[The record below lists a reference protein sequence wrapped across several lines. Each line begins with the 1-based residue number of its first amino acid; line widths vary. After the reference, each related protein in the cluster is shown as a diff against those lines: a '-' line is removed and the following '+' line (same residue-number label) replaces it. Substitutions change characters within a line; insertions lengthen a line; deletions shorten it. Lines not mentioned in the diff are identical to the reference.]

1 MVEISAL
8 EIRKYLALEEVYR
21 NCELKDMKIIAPKI
35 QKMLGNLVSDAIS
48 VNNNCINIMGN
59 EELEYLKKETA
70 EERKRKL
77 KNYFGV
83 SSVFIIL
90 SDGIEISEIINLI
103 KEDNKDC
110 VILRTAAG
118 FQEINRNLKK
128 VIRKK
133 MKQETVLENTL
144 FLEIFGMGVL
154 IQGDKSLRNSLVLE
168 LIKKKHSFISNNGV
182 RVIKYQGNEIFGK
195 NMINDYS
202 KYILKMTSGVEF
214 DILKNFGTAV
224 GRRSKR
230 IDMLLI
236 LENWSPKKKF
246 ERLGLD
252 EEFEKILGINIPKT
266 IVPIKTG
273 RSLSVIVEAVA
284 LNHRLKSMGENSSM
298 TFFNETKKLIG
309 RNKMRAEKISDKKL
323 FLIENFENKAGLRK
337 ISGKENELFIDSP
350 VLYYPVFEMSDLQNG
365 VNRLHVFDE
374 DISVRLEKI
383 SDIERSKILE
393 KYFEKKISGIL
404 INKDSFVKNE
414 IMDYC
419 RKKNINL
426 YENTDE
432 FNMTLDLGED
442 LLEFEVSPR
451 TTVHGVLMEIYGLGV
466 LITGKSGVGK
476 SETGL
481 ELVTR
486 GHRLIADD
494 RVEVVLT
501 PDKIL
506 KGYCGEIPYFMEL
519 RGVGIVNVK
528 SLYGIGA
535 VKESKS
541 INMVVEIV
549 EDEASEFIGN
559 QTLTESFLEKEIVK
573 KIIHINTGRN
583 TATLVEAVALDYKGK
598 RLEIGGKF

>member
-8 EIRKYLALEEVYR
+8 EIRKYLALEEVYK
-21 NCELKDMKIIAPKI
+21 NCELKDMKITAPKI

-48 VNNNCINIMGN
+48 GNNNCINIMGN
-59 EELEYLKKETA
+59 EELEYLKKENA

-77 KNYFGV
+77 KNYFGT
-83 SSVFIIL
+83 SPVFIIL
-90 SDGIEISEIINLI
+90 SDGINISEIMSFVKAENT
-103 KEDNKDC
+103 DC

-118 FQEINRNLKK
+118 FQEINRSLKK

-133 MKQETVLENTL
+133 MRQETVLENTL

-154 IQGDKSLRNSLVLE
+154 IQGDKNLRNSLVLE

-182 RVIKYQGNEIFGK
+182 RVIKYQSNEIFGK

-252 EEFEKILGINIPKT
+252 EEFEKILDINIPKI

-298 TFFNETKKLIG
+298 TFFDETKKLIG

-323 FLIENFENKAGLRK
+323 FLIETFENKAGLKK
-337 ISGKENELFIDSP
+337 IAGKESELFIDSP
-350 VLYYPVFEMSDLQNG
+350 VLYYPVFEASDLQNG
-365 VNRLHVFDE
+365 IDRLHVFDE
-374 DISVRLEKI
+374 DISVRLEKF
-383 SDIERSKILE
+383 SDTERTKILE
-393 KYFEKKISGIL
+393 KYFERKISGIL
-404 INKDSFVKNE
+404 INKESSIKNE
-414 IMDYC
+414 ILKYC
-419 RKKNINL
+419 EMKNINL

-432 FNMTLDLGED
+432 FNITLDLAED
-442 LLEFEVSPR
+442 LLEFEVSPH

-494 RVEVVLT
+494 RVEIVLT

-559 QTLTESFLEKEIVK
+559 LTLTESFLEKEIVK

>member
-1 MVEISAL
+1 MIEISAL
-8 EIRKYLALEEVYR
+8 EIRKYLALEEVYK
-21 NCELKDMKIIAPKI
+21 NCELKDMRIISPKI
-35 QKMLGNLVSDAIS
+35 QKMLGNLASETAS
-48 VNNNCINIMGN
+48 LNNNCINIMGN
-59 EELEYLKKETA
+59 EELEYLRKESKD
-70 EERKRKL
+70 EGRRKL
-77 KNYFGV
+77 INYFGTSPV
-83 SSVFIIL
+83 LIIL
-90 SDGIEISEIINLI
+90 SDGIDISEFIELLEEG
-103 KEDNKDC
+103 KRDC
-110 VILRTAAG
+110 VIFRTKAG
-118 FQEINRNLKK
+118 FQGINRILKK

-133 MKQETVLENTL
+133 MRQETIIENTL

-154 IQGDKSLRNSLVLE
+154 IQGDKSLRNSLALE

-182 RVIKYQGNEIFGK
+182 KVIKYQGNEIFGK
-195 NMINDYS
+195 NKINDYS

-252 EEFEKILGINIPKT
+252 EEFEKILEINIPKT
-266 IVPIKTG
+266 TIPIKTG

-284 LNHRLKSMGENSSM
+284 LNRRLKSLGENSSM
-298 TFFNETKKLIG
+298 IFFDETKNLIG
-309 RNKMRAEKISDKKL
+309 RNKMRSEKILDKNL
-323 FLIENFENKAGLRK
+323 FLIEKFENKAGLKK
-337 ISGKENELFIDSP
+337 IAGKKDEFFIGNP
-350 VLYYPVFEMSDLQNG
+350 ELYYPVFEISGFQNG
-365 VNRLHVFDE
+365 INMLHVFDE
-374 DISVRLEKI
+374 DVLARLERF
-383 SDIERSKILE
+383 SDTERERMLKE
-393 KYFEKKISGIL
+393 YFEKDISGIL
-404 INKDSFVKNE
+404 IKKDSFIKDE
-414 IMDYC
+414 ITKYC
-419 RKKNINL
+419 ENKNINL
-426 YENTDE
+426 YENIED
-432 FNMTLDLGED
+432 FNITLDLAED
-442 LLEFEVSPR
+442 LLELEVSPH
-451 TTVHGVLMEIYGLGV
+451 TTLHGVLMEIYGLGV

-494 RVEVVLT
+494 RVRVLLT
-501 PDKIL
+501 PDRIL

-519 RGVGIVNVK
+519 RGVGIINVK

-559 QTLTESFLEKEIVK
+559 QTFTETFLGKEIVK